1 MKRFPPFVL
10 LWSLTLVAFA
20 ESTPQ
25 IYTAT
30 YAYLAVQEMEK
41 SGIPA
46 SIKLAQGILESG
58 SGTSYLAVN
67 ANNHFGIK
75 CGGNYNGPEAY
86 REDDDR
92 VNGKLI
98 KSCFRVYPS
107 AEESFRAHTRFL
119 QDNRRYAFLFD
130 YKADDY
136 KKWAKGLKKAGYATS
151 PTYPAKLITV
161 IENYDLAKYDKMS
174 SRDLEP
180 LIVVDAGEQRKRDKA
195 DRKAEER
202 AREKEARNDKRERP
216 TSRQPTRIA
225 GRKVFSG
232 VTTFN
237 DIRTAYAEEGETLR
251 DIARRTDTDLRKI
264 IDYNAY
270 LKGSRKPLTAN
281 TKVYLQ
287 PKRSSYRGRQRY
299 HEVQPDESM
308 ASISHEY
315 GIKLRKLYKRNRL
328 EEGQQPKAGETLV
341 LKGRKKKGEAPQIRL
356 VSNRRPA
363 GDRPFMDDQDTDEDD
378 ARPTTTPR
386 PVPPRPVPPRTTPDR
401 PEQPT
406 TPTTEPPA
414 ADPVPDVINVPPTSE
429 ALYVVKKGD
438 TLYGIA
444 RAHGLRV
451 TELKQLNDLMT
462 NTIRPGQRLRV
473 K

>member
-1 MKRFPPFVL
+1 MQGPRFL
-10 LWSLTLVAFA
+10 LPLLLLGAVTLRADT
-20 ESTPQ
+20 TPQ

-30 YAYLAVQEMEK
+30 YAYLAVEEMEK

-98 KSCFRVYPS
+98 KSCFRVYPD

-130 YKADDY
+130 YKSDDY

-161 IENYDLAKYDKMS
+161 IEKYDLAKYDKMTTA
-174 SRDLEP
+174 DLDP
-180 LIVVDAGEQRKRDKA
+180 ILATVGERKKA
-195 DRKAEER
+195 DRKR
-202 AREKEARNDKRERP
+202 PKIKDRDRKPTTGKRKP
-216 TSRQPTRIA
+216 ATPTRVA
-225 GRKVFSG
+225 GRKVTPG

-237 DIRTAYAEEGETLR
+237 DIRTAYADEGESLR
-251 DIARRTDTDLRKI
+251 DVARRTNTDLRKI
-264 IDYNAY
+264 ADYNSY
-270 LKGSRKPLTAN
+270 LTGTREALPAN

-287 PKRSSYRGRQRY
+287 PKRGSYRGRQRY
-299 HEVQPDESM
+299 HKVMPNETM
-308 ASISHEY
+308 ASIAHEY

-328 EEGQQPKAGETLV
+328 DEGQQPKPGETLV
-341 LKGRKKKGEAPQIRL
+341 LKGKKKKGEAPQIRL
-356 VSNRRPA
+356 VSNRKRDKDS
-363 GDRPFMDDQDTDEDD
+363 GDFMDDDKDE
-378 ARPTTTPR
+378 RPRKEPKPVIINPR
-386 PVPPRPVPPRTTPDR
+386 PKNQPADK
-401 PEQPT
+401 PEVT
-406 TPTTEPPA
+406 TPTPKPK
-414 ADPVPDVINVPPTSE
+414 DPVPNVINVPPTSD
-429 ALYVVKKGD
+429 ALYIVKKGD

-444 RAHGLRV
+444 RRHGLTV
-451 TELKQLNDLMT
+451 AELKRLNDIVT
-462 NTIRPGQRLRV
+462 NTIRPGQRMRV